1 MRAIILLILGC
12 LTACAIRK
20 SDVEIEREF
29 ELARQE
35 WLLEQREGCFAAKGA
50 CLTATLPELS
60 LSDLQ
65 KWGERIKIDCDL
77 DFIDYTEATA
87 KAQCEKSTLAALVAL
102 VARLPE
108 HLSPVPADQFRYE
121 LTDEGCISTT
131 DGYCACTFSGFAEVP
146 LVWKR
151 RLED

>member
-29 ELARQE
+29 ERARQE

-50 CLTATLPELS
+50 CLPATLPELS

-65 KWGERIKIDCDL
+65 KWGG
-77 DFIDYTEATA
+77 TH
-87 KAQCEKSTLAALVAL
+87 QN
-102 VARLPE
+102 RLR
-108 HLSPVPADQFRYE
+108 F
-121 LTDEGCISTT
+121 
-131 DGYCACTFSGFAEVP
+131 GFH
-146 LVWKR
+146 
-151 RLED
+151 